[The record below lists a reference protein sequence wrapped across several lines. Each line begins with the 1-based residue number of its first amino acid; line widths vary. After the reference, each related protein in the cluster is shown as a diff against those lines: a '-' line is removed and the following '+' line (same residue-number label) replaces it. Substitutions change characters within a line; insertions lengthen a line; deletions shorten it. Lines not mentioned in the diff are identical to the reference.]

1 MNILVA
7 GANGQIG
14 RHLVN
19 QLVAGGHRV
28 RGGVRSPDQI
38 TGINDIG
45 AQGVLLDL
53 TRPELFASALE
64 NIDAVIFTAGSGGK
78 AVDAVDRDG
87 AINLIDASKK
97 ANVERFIMLS
107 SILADKP
114 ERGPEKLQD
123 YLRAKGAADKHLQ
136 ESGLDYTIVRPVT
149 LTNEA
154 PTAMI
159 ALGNGIDTKNATIPR
174 ADVAHVLD
182 SALTRTQ
189 TIRETFV
196 IASGNSLIV
205 DALRTVVLAD

>member
-1 MNILVA
+1 MNILIA

-19 QLVAGGHRV
+19 QLVAGGHKV

-38 TGINDIG
+38 SGINDIG

-53 TRPELFASALE
+53 TKPELFASALE

-78 AVDAVDRDG
+78 AVEAVDRDG
-87 AINLIDASKK
+87 AISLIDATKK
-97 ANVERFIMLS
+97 ANIDRFIMLS
-107 SILADKP
+107 SISADKP
-114 ERGPEKLQD
+114 ERGSEKMQP

-136 ESGLDYTIVRPVT
+136 QSGLDYTIVRPVT
-149 LTNEA
+149 LTNDA

-159 ALGNGIDTKNATIPR
+159 VVGDGIDVKNATISR

-189 TIRETFV
+189 TICETFD
-196 IASGNSLIV
+196 IASGTSLID
-205 DALRTVVLAD
+205 DALRTQILAV